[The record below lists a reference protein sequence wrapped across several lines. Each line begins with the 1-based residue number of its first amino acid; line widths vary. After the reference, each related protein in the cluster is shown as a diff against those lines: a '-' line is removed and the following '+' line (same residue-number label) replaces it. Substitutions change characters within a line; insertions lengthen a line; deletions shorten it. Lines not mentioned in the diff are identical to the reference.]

1 VNLQNYSR
9 CILLTPGLDIRSLR
23 KSPSRELGIIKNHK
37 MKRFILSLLAV
48 GSLVLTSS
56 QTEAS
61 SAFMY
66 VSSWGYSGVTPQTF
80 QVSASGGVSNF
91 LNNYIVNG
99 VDVYGNDYAQ
109 GPYNYQIV
117 NGAWQNTGNTQ
128 FNSISTNGQ
137 ISVFSTN
144 SPNGFANDFQGNSY
158 FNYSGTFYKLNASGG
173 LTQLFTSTYQGPI
186 AYHPNG
192 YFVGFQGNLVK
203 IDMTGAVQTINL
215 TANYGFSQNFAVDI
229 LGNIYIDNPS
239 FGGVWKIGSDLNP
252 VFINSGNFV
261 GPSGMAADA
270 FGNVYITDWYYN
282 DVVKIDSNGKQTI
295 FASNL
300 NHPSS
305 VLISPPPLLSIA
317 AQPQNVQLTAANS
330 QNASFSIIAT
340 NGIPPYSYQWKQF
353 GVNIPN
359 QTNSTLTVTNAIA
372 NNVGIYSCV
381 ITDSQNNTIAS
392 TNVTLTISGVSFNLW
407 QGLVAYYP
415 LQTNAQDLGTN
426 SLNCVSINNS
436 TLAQSPFIVT
446 NPPAYF
452 DGSYTLESTNAFPIT
467 GNQPRTISV
476 WVNCSSLSG
485 GQQLVYWG
493 SLGGGSLSGMT
504 LNKDSATLARIVLH
518 GDGCDAHSL
527 SFPFNYFQWVNLV
540 ITYPGDVTR
549 ACFYVNGVQIPNDWQ
564 DTSTGISLNTPTGS
578 LLSIGRNSAIQINTN
593 DGWMTPFVGE
603 MQNVKIYNRAL
614 SSSEVSSLYNLDIP
628 SYIGDLV
635 TGLASYFPFN
645 GNLNDATGALPAASN
660 SGSFFQSDRFG
671 NSNGAIGFSGSQYA
685 LITGLGSVLSGSVSG
700 VTVSGWYYLN
710 QGSACSGFIQNP
722 TGQPGPAIRFD
733 FGVIQGDL
741 GGWNGYQGQGDFVT
755 TATFPTGSW
764 HQLIGVMPVGS
775 LPQYFLD
782 GVPCSWGSP
791 APQNPIQPLTFDCN
805 YGVGTS
811 WEAGHPSLAT
821 GYFLNGAI
829 SNLRFYNRALTTNE
843 IATLYNL
850 ESTPVTYATNG
861 SNVSVVYYNL
871 GGTAVI
877 PSTNNGLPVTSIG
890 DGAFQFNANL
900 TSVVIPTGITNIGN
914 SAFAGCYGMTNVS
927 IPSSVVT
934 IGANAFSGCSL
945 LSNVSIPPS
954 VTSIGANTFN
964 GCLGLTNLVIP
975 PGVTSIGQNAFAGCS
990 NLTSITLPNSIISI
1004 GQNAFSNCP
1013 NLTTVTASDDLMRYI
1028 NQNQT
1033 ALGLNQQAVSDFV
1046 PPTLSTYLPLLI
1058 SGLLSNNSFVSGL
1071 AISQTFLT
1079 PMSGQILATSNNYG
1093 LATKSDITTIANS
1106 QAISLSNAISNTL
1119 VQVSG
1124 VSNSLSGSFASNNAI
1139 LSNALAALISNQ
1151 GSNFSNSLSGASN
1164 TLTGLIN
1171 SNSLSLSNVLSGAIS
1186 NKVTSLS
1193 NALST
1198 SFTTQTAG
1206 VSNALSTSLTIQG
1219 SSFSN
1224 AVSNTLVTLNSV
1236 SNALS
1241 GSIATNSSSL
1251 SNVLTTSIA
1260 NQGSS
1265 FSNALTAASN
1275 VLATSLVTQGSSLSN
1290 ALATASNVLSTS
1302 ISVQT
1307 AGVSNALVSIL
1318 ASQGSSLSNAV
1329 SNALVTVSGVSNTL
1343 SNLITS
1349 NSLTLSNALTASIT
1363 SQGSALSNSLVG
1375 ASNALA
1381 ETINSNTLALSNVLS
1396 LGITTQTAGVSNALA
1411 SSLAIQGAS
1420 LSNAVSNVLV
1430 AVSGVSNALSS
1441 SIASSAASA
1450 SSQIASASNALS
1462 YALQNNAALF
1472 SSALSNAI
1480 SQLAAQT
1487 SPTNPAFIS
1496 AIASQILSASNNDG
1510 LAVKQSQSLNFPAIP
1525 AQTIT
1530 PTSSLTLNVI
1540 SSANQTPI
1548 IFTSGNTAVATVS
1561 NNILKLLGSG
1571 STTITASQA
1580 GNSLYNPVTATQP
1593 LVVNLGMQTIKFPSI
1608 PTQTFATNATYTIK
1622 STSTA
1627 GLSNSYFIGNGA
1639 IGTISNNVLLLLGT
1653 GSTTITATN
1662 SGNAYFGPASAT
1674 QTLIVK

>member
-1 VNLQNYSR
+1 MKYLLAAVFISL
-9 CILLTPGLDIRSLR
+9 ILLTAHAQNLVSDGSFESPVQNIGGNAIYYLTSAQHPLGAWNTTESAFEIWASPTPSDNPPDGSQDLELLNSAATATVSQNITTVPGRLYTFSFLHSGRPGCNNTVTVTVGGNMIGTYFDNIPTGGAWNWQEVTTNFIATSTSTLIAFTDSDLAQPGLGAHIDDVRVYADNL
-23 KSPSRELGIIKNHK
+23 P
-37 MKRFILSLLAV
+37 V
-48 GSLVLTSS
+48 TGS
-56 QTEAS
+56 
-61 SAFMY
+61 
-66 VSSWGYSGVTPQTF
+66 
-80 QVSASGGVSNF
+80 
-91 LNNYIVNG
+91 
-99 VDVYGNDYAQ
+99 
-109 GPYNYQIV
+109 
-117 NGAWQNTGNTQ
+117 NTL
-128 FNSISTNGQ
+128 TNG
-137 ISVFSTN
+137 
-144 SPNGFANDFQGNSY
+144 
-158 FNYSGTFYKLNASGG
+158 
-173 LTQLFTSTYQGPI
+173 
-186 AYHPNG
+186 
-192 YFVGFQGNLVK
+192 
-203 IDMTGAVQTINL
+203 
-215 TANYGFSQNFAVDI
+215 
-229 LGNIYIDNPS
+229 
-239 FGGVWKIGSDLNP
+239 
-252 VFINSGNFV
+252 
-261 GPSGMAADA
+261 
-270 FGNVYITDWYYN
+270 
-282 DVVKIDSNGKQTI
+282 
-295 FASNL
+295 
-300 NHPSS
+300 
-305 VLISPPPLLSIA
+305 LI
-317 AQPQNVQLTAANS
+317 
-330 QNASFSIIAT
+330 
-340 NGIPPYSYQWKQF
+340 
-353 GVNIPN
+353 
-359 QTNSTLTVTNAIA
+359 
-372 NNVGIYSCV
+372 
-381 ITDSQNNTIAS
+381 
-392 TNVTLTISGVSFNLW
+392 
-407 QGLVAYYP
+407 AYYP
-415 LQTNAQDLGTN
+415 FNGNADDESGNGNNGTIYGATLDMDRFGRRNSAYNFNGNNSYIQIQNPYLLNNFSEVTITAWYKFNGTNAGAGQVIAVGDGRGGYDPLSLRLGG
-426 SLNCVSINNS
+426 
-436 TLAQSPFIVT
+436 
-446 NPPAYF
+446 
-452 DGSYTLESTNAFPIT
+452 DGLEDVGFCDNLYN
-467 GNQPRTISV
+467 GNGIGY
-476 WVNCSSLSG
+476 SLSNTPWFNFQPNVW
-485 GQQLVYWG
+485 QQLVI
-493 SLGGGSLSGMT
+493 SLSQIDTKTSQINVYQNGIKIGQ
-504 LNKDSATLARIVLH
+504 LNQSPPIT
-518 GDGCDAHSL
+518 
-527 SFPFNYFQWVNLV
+527 
-540 ITYPGDVTR
+540 ITYDEPMPTLIGAIYSNQSYSPTNLTTQVTQ
-549 ACFYVNGVQIPNDWQ
+549 VWNGTIDDIRV
-564 DTSTGISLNTPTGS
+564 
-578 LLSIGRNSAIQINTN
+578 
-593 DGWMTPFVGE
+593 
-603 MQNVKIYNRAL
+603 YNRTL
-614 SSSEVSSLYNLDIP
+614 SSNEVSTLYNLEATP
-628 SYIGDLV
+628 QATDL
-635 TGLASYFPFN
+635 TNGLMAYFPFN
-645 GNLNDATGALPAASN
+645 GNFNDAYGNLSAASN
-660 SGSFFQSDRFG
+660 SGSFFQADRFG
-671 NSNGAIGFSGSQYA
+671 NSNGAVGFSGSQYA
-685 LITGLGSVLSGSVSG
+685 IISGLGGVLSGSPSG

-710 QGSACSGFIQNP
+710 SNASGFNSGFIQNP
-722 TGQPGPAIRFD
+722 LNQAAPSIRI
-733 FGVIQGDL
+733 GASPIGGDL
-741 GGWNGYQGQGDFVT
+741 GNWGVGSSGGSDIGT
-755 TATFPTGSW
+755 TSVLPIGSW
-764 HQLIGVMPVGS
+764 HQIIGVITVGNT
-775 LPQYFLD
+775 PQFFLD
-782 GVPCSWGSP
+782 GIQCQWAAN
-791 APQNPIQPLTFDCN
+791 APLTNQVGPLTFDCN
-805 YGVGTS
+805 YCVGTS
-811 WEAGHPSLAT
+811 WEGGHPMLLSN
-821 GYFLNGAI
+821 YFQNGAI
-829 SNLRFYNRALTTNE
+829 SNLRFYNRALSTNE

-1420 LSNAVSNVLV
+1420 LSNAVSNALV

-1462 YALQNNAALF
+1462 YALQNNAASF

-1561 NNILKLLGSG
+1561 NNVLKLLGSG